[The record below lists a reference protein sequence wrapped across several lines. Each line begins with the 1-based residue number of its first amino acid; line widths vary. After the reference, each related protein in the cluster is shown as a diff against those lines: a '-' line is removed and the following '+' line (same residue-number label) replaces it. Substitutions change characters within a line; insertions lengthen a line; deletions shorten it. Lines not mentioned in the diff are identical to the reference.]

1 MEFETILYETKRKVA
16 YITMNRPEKRNALNY
31 QLLDD
36 LDGALNKAEEEKRV
50 KVVVLKGN
58 GESFCSGYDLNE
70 SPYLRPPKG
79 EEWTYRNSLN
89 VLHKIAD
96 KYMRIWNFSKPTIAQ
111 VHGHALAAGCYLQLL
126 CDISVAAE
134 DAKLGHP
141 AMKWG
146 GVSSMPLWQVYLGA
160 KKARYLLFTGRI
172 INGIEAERI
181 GLVSLTVPLDKLEE
195 TVEKIAS
202 EIKQIPQE
210 GLLHNKEVFNT
221 SLEIMGVGTLFRYV
235 AQNNALGRILTYK

>member
-1 MEFETILYETKRKVA
+1 MEFETVIYEVKQKIA

-36 LDGALNKAEEEKRV
+36 LEGAFDKAEEEKRV
-50 KVVVLKGN
+50 RLVILKAA
-58 GESFCSGYDLNE
+58 GESFCAGYDLNE
-70 SPYLRPPKG
+70 SPYLKPPEK
-79 EEWTYRNSLN
+79 EWTYENSLK
-89 VLHKIAD
+89 VLRKFAA
-96 KYMRIWNFSKPTIAQ
+96 KYMRIWNFPKPTIAQ
-111 VHGHALAAGCYLQLL
+111 VHGHAIAAGCYLQLL

-160 KKARYLLFTGRI
+160 KKARYLLFTGKI
-172 INGIEAERI
+172 IDGKEAERI
-181 GLVSLTVPLDKLEE
+181 GLVSLAVPRDKLEE
-195 TVEKIAS
+195 TVEQIAA
-202 EIKQIPQE
+202 EIKQIPPE

-235 AQNNALGRILTYK
+235 AQNNALGRIITYK